1 MNHETDIDL
10 SKSKRK
16 VWKMSFI
23 VFTILLILCVNI
35 TGLIIGSIIYEEASM
50 LPAYSHPRT
59 NQRLLQALKYGDNDL
74 KKETVT
80 IESRYG
86 YPLSATFIP
95 NPEPATKTLVFLHG
109 FMENRTMGL
118 NYLDLYLQSGFN
130 LLLIDLR
137 AHGESGGD
145 SVTWGNLEKYD
156 LDQWITW
163 VNQRIPNGTIGV
175 HGISMGAATALMHA
189 ELNENNKRVAF
200 YVADSAY
207 SDFETLLELQVNRF
221 LYSTNLEIPK
231 ILLQYA
237 NIVSY
242 FHSRST
248 FQQASPLKAVRNVT
262 TPILYLHGEGDQ
274 LVPAAMSV
282 ELQKATKGPSEVF
295 LFANSTHGSAI
306 FDYQK
311 LYKKLVR
318 NFIQSVE
325 AQSY

>member
-1 MNHETDIDL
+1 MHNETDIDL

-23 VFTILLILCVNI
+23 VFTLLLILCVNI
-35 TGLIIGSIIYEEASM
+35 TGLILGSIIYEEASI

-95 NPEPATKTLVFLHG
+95 NPEPATKTVVFLHG
-109 FMENRTMGL
+109 FMENRTIGL
-118 NYLDLYLQSGFN
+118 NYLDLYMQSGFN

-237 NIVSY
+237 NVVSY

-262 TPILYLHGEGDQ
+262 TPILYIHGEADQ
-274 LVPAAMSV
+274 LVPAAMSL

-306 FDYQK
+306 FDNQK

-318 NFIQSVE
+318 NFIQSVD
-325 AQSY
+325 AQN

>member
-1 MNHETDIDL
+1 MHNETDIDL

-23 VFTILLILCVNI
+23 VFTLLLILCVNI
-35 TGLIIGSIIYEEASM
+35 TGLIIGSIIYEEASI

-95 NPEPATKTLVFLHG
+95 NPEPATKTVVFLHG

-118 NYLDLYLQSGFN
+118 NYLDLYMQSGFN

-248 FQQASPLKAVRNVT
+248 FQQASPRKAVRNVT
-262 TPILYLHGEGDQ
+262 TPILYLHGEADQ
-274 LVPAAMSV
+274 LVPASMSL

-306 FDYQK
+306 FDNQK

-325 AQSY
+325 AQH